1 MVAPQNRCAKRCSKA
16 SHGAAHWS
24 TKKARPRSASSCR
37 TDPAALRLCFELG
50 EGAMPVQQVLLPLF
64 LEVILTFGLLFWLA
78 PLRTRDVS
86 SGTTR
91 FEDIALREPNWSQR
105 SLQVAYSYS
114 NQFELP
120 VLFYVLTIL
129 AWVTRHADLIF
140 VVLAWIFVIYLQAY
154 VHVTSN
160 RVRLRG
166 AFFGVS
172 A

>member
-1 MVAPQNRCAKRCSKA
+1 MTIQ
-16 SHGAAHWS
+16 
-24 TKKARPRSASSCR
+24 
-37 TDPAALRLCFELG
+37 E
-50 EGAMPVQQVLLPLF
+50 VLLPLF
-64 LEVILTFGLLFWLA
+64 LEVILTFALLFWLA
-78 PLRTRDVS
+78 PLRGRDFASGRTRPEDV
-86 SGTTR
+86 
-91 FEDIALREPNWSQR
+91 ALRQPNWSQR

-140 VVLAWIFVIYLQAY
+140 VLLAWVFVIFRYLQAY

-166 AFFGVS
+166 TFFIVS
-172 A
+172 AIVLAIMWVIYIVEILTAPWV

>member
-1 MVAPQNRCAKRCSKA
+1 MTIQ
-16 SHGAAHWS
+16 
-24 TKKARPRSASSCR
+24 
-37 TDPAALRLCFELG
+37 E
-50 EGAMPVQQVLLPLF
+50 VLLPLF
-64 LEVILTFGLLFWLA
+64 LEVILTFTLLFWLA
-78 PLRTRDVS
+78 PLRSYDVS
-86 SGTTR
+86 SGATR
-91 FEDIALREPNWSQR
+91 LEDIALREPKWSQR

-140 VVLAWIFVIYLQAY
+140 VVLAWVFVIFRYLQAY

-160 RVRLRG
+160 QVRLRG

-172 A
+172 ALVLAIMWVIYIDEILTAPWV